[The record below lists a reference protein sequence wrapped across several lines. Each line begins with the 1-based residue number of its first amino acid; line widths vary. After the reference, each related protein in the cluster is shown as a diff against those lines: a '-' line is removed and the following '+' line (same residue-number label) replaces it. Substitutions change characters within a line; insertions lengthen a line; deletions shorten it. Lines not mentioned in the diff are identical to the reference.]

1 MHGCKQHE
9 SRGKAAIDQVTRHL
23 AVELGPHGIRCN
35 AVKPTVVRTEMGKT
49 AWPDGAPE
57 TQAGVKGRAEDE
69 GVDVEVWAA
78 FLLGKAFMPVIGG
91 LELGFSL
98 GLSG

>member
-1 MHGCKQHE
+1 
-9 SRGKAAIDQVTRHL
+9 
-23 AVELGPHGIRCN
+23 
-35 AVKPTVVRTEMGKT
+35 MGKT